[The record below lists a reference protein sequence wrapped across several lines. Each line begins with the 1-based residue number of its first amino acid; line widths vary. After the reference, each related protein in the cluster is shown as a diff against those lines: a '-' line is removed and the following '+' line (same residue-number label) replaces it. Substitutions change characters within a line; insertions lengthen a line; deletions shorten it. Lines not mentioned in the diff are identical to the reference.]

1 MLQFLLEKGADPN
14 QTWNKGLNA
23 LTWCAIRNRNALIPV
38 LIEFKAD
45 VFTCDALGFTPLDHA
60 VINGNYMG
68 AIMLKR
74 AGL

>member
-1 MLQFLLEKGADPN
+1 M
-14 QTWNKGLNA
+14 
-23 LTWCAIRNRNALIPV
+23 IPI

-74 AGL
+74 AGLQCKSFDFYKQKQDKFVNHHVNLEVFV